1 MPDAETQTD
10 ECVDVISRMN
20 KELRTVQE
28 RCQEAERRVRDFIV
42 LPATVATTLVHKAFL
57 SDDPEY
63 SVSRDEWKNELFSQ
77 LVEMCGLDSHKRKR
91 EDEDV

>member
-28 RCQEAERRVRDFIV
+28 RLQEAETLLRKIEA
-42 LPATVATTLVHKAFL
+42 LPGEVATTLVHKAFL
-57 SDDPEY
+57 CDNQY
-63 SVSRDEWKNELFSQ
+63 SVSRDEWRDALCSQ
-77 LVEMCGLDSHKRKR
+77 VIEMCGLDSHKRKR
-91 EDEDV
+91 GDGD